1 LGLGSQDQTAV
12 TTAIAFGL
20 RPILGFGAAD
30 VLFPN
35 GNARLS
41 TIVAFSAFLAI
52 AVVRRSWLPILACLV
67 WLFGFEV
74 ALNVTVLALGRPATL
89 DAMHFIG
96 YLVVCFAG
104 IAWLAHRRVRP
115 IWPLLAAAVAVW
127 IAWVATGFH
136 VNAHKMVGFNALA
149 EAWNEGAKT
158 LWALAFILPLMR
170 IRLPLRR
177 RDRGDASRA
186 AKAGTT

>member
-1 LGLGSQDQTAV
+1 V
-12 TTAIAFGL
+12 VTAIAFGL

-30 VLFPN
+30 ILYPN

-41 TIVAFSAFLAI
+41 TIVALSAFVTF
-52 AVVRRSWLPILACLV
+52 AVVRRSWLPILACFV

-89 DAMHFIG
+89 DAIHFIG
-96 YLVVCFAG
+96 YFVVSLAG
-104 IAWLAHRRVRP
+104 SVWLAHRRARP
-115 IWPLLAAAVAVW
+115 VWPLLAGAAAVW

-136 VNAHKMVGFNALA
+136 VNAHTMVGFNALA

-158 LWALAFILPLMR
+158 LWALAYVLPF
-170 IRLPLRR
+170 LPSAEEKVRVSRLRR
-177 RDRGDASRA
+177 RGRGGAGRA
-186 AKAGTT
+186 AKAGTR